1 MAKCVF
7 AGTFDPI
14 TKGHESIIK
23 SCLSKYDSVLVVIG
37 KNDKK
42 TCYFT
47 EEERYNFAVKTFEK
61 YSNVTVIKYSDYGEK
76 YFDFVKEKGYTV
88 YVRGIRNDKDLQYEK
103 EMEEKNKVLYPF
115 FTTEYIQADEK
126 VINVSSTAVREL
138 IKNGQDFKAFVP
150 DTVYAD
156 IKSAIKEKN

>member
-23 SCLSKYDSVLVVIG
+23 RCLSKYDSVLVVIG

-42 TCYFT
+42 SCYFT
-47 EEERYNFAVKTFEK
+47 EEERYNFAVKTFENF
-61 YSNVTVIKYSDYGEK
+61 SNVTVIKYSDYGER
-76 YFDFVKEKGYTV
+76 YFDFVKENGYTV

-138 IKNGQDFKAFVP
+138 IEKGQDFKSLVP
-150 DTVYAD
+150 ETAYSE
-156 IKSAIKEKN
+156 ILSAIKERN